1 MKTFK
6 TFFYALMVFSVALAS
21 CNKDDDDNANPDNPN
36 TGSGTMTATVNGN
49 SFDATLAVQAVYE
62 NGVLSVA
69 GNNGNAQQL
78 QITLLN
84 PDGTGTYQIGG
95 NMANP
100 NTGMYVDGPSAEETY
115 TTMVGVGTGSVEI
128 TEFTDSKVKG
138 FFSFTA
144 RNTAGDEVSVTNGQ
158 FDVNI

>member
-1 MKTFK
+1 MKTFR
-6 TFFYALMVFSVALAS
+6 TFFYALMVYSVALAS
-21 CNKDDDDNANPDNPN
+21 CTKDDDNAEPDNSDN
-36 TGSGTMTATVNGN
+36 GSGTLTATVNG
-49 SFDATLAVQAVYE
+49 SYFDATLAVQAVFE

-84 PDGTGTYQIGG
+84 PDGAGTYQIGG

-115 TTMVGVGTGSVEI
+115 TTMVGVGNGSVEI

-138 FFSFTA
+138 TFSFTA
-144 RNTAGDEVSVTNGQ
+144 RNTGGNEVHVTDGR